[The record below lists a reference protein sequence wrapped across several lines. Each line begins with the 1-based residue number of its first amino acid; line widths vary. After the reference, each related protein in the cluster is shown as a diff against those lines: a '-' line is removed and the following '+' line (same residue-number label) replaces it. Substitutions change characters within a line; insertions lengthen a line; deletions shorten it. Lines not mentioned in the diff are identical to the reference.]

1 MAVPVNKSQRIPR
14 WYFGGVASAM
24 AACCTHPLDL
34 LKVHMQTQQGKK
46 SLFFMAKKLFKSDGV
61 LGFYNGLSASVLRQ
75 LTYSMTRFAV
85 YDVGRKSRTKDGRN
99 MPFYEKVA
107 LAGTAGAMGGFVGT
121 PADLV
126 NVRMQNDVKLAPEQ
140 RRGYKNGF
148 DGLYRVFRQEGV
160 AKMFSGAT
168 MATSRAV
175 CVTVGQIACYDQIK
189 GTLLGT
195 PLFQKDN
202 EILHFTSS
210 FMAGGIATF
219 LTMPLDVMKTR
230 MMNAPPGTYKS
241 ILACAKDIA
250 VNGPMGFF
258 KGFMPAF
265 VRLGPHTVLTF
276 MFLEQIRMNFGDDP
290 PAAAGT

>member
-175 CVTVGQIACYDQIK
+175 CVT
-189 GTLLGT
+189 
-195 PLFQKDN
+195 
-202 EILHFTSS
+202 
-210 FMAGGIATF
+210 GGIATF